1 MQQALETL
9 LAGGTLTA
17 DATRAVFDRMLEGQ
31 EDPARIAALL
41 SLMQARGVSEDMLV
55 GAARAMRERVARVPY
70 EPPQGEVVID
80 TCGTGGAAKTFNIST
95 ASALVTASASTLP
108 ASLRRVRVAKHG
120 NRSRTG
126 RGSAEALAM
135 LGVNVDASLDVQAAC
150 LREAG
155 LCFCFA
161 IHHHPATRHV
171 APVRKALAFPTIF
184 NLLGPLT
191 NPALAP
197 RQLLGV
203 FAPEFVEPMAR
214 ALARLGSERAAVV
227 HGAGRMDEIS
237 TLGPTRIAHAE
248 GERVWSEEFDPE
260 TLGIPRA
267 TIESLA
273 ATTLEEAAD
282 ILRRVLDGEPGP
294 ARDIVEVNS
303 AVALSIAGAARSP
316 REGLAL
322 AREAIERGQ
331 ARASL
336 HRLIEVSQR
345 ADPAA

>member
-1 MQQALETL
+1 MQEALDTL
-9 LAGGTLTA
+9 VGGGTLSER
-17 DATRAVFDRMLEGQ
+17 ATRAVFDRMLEG
-31 EDPARIAALL
+31 EEESARIAALL
-41 SLMQARGVSEDMLV
+41 ALMQARGVTEDMLV
-55 GAARAMRERVARVPY
+55 GAAGAMRARVARVPY
-70 EPPQGEVVID
+70 EAPAGEVVID

-95 ASALVTASASTLP
+95 GSALVTSAASTM
-108 ASLRRVRVAKHG
+108 AGSLRRVRVAKHG

-135 LGVNVDASLDVQAAC
+135 LGVHVDATPEAQAAC
-150 LREAG
+150 LRDAG
-155 LCFCFA
+155 VCFCFA

-237 TLGPTRIAHAE
+237 TCGATRIAHCE
-248 GERVWSEEFDPE
+248 GARVWVEEFDPAW
-260 TLGIPRA
+260 LGVARA
-267 TIESLA
+267 SIESLA
-273 ATTLEEAAD
+273 AGTLEEAAD
-282 ILRRVLDGEPGP
+282 MLRRVLAGARGP

-303 AVALSIAGAARSP
+303 AFALHVAGASESVGA
-316 REGLAL
+316 GLAL
-322 AREAIERGQ
+322 AREAIDSGAARETLGRLVEASHRG
-331 ARASL
+331 S
-336 HRLIEVSQR
+336 
-345 ADPAA
+345 AAP

>member
-9 LAGGTLTA
+9 LSGGTLSE
-17 DATRAVFDRMLEGQ
+17 DATRAVFDRMLEG
-31 EDPARIAALL
+31 EEEPARIAALL
-41 SLMQARGVSEDMLV
+41 TLMQARGVSEDMLV

-70 EPPQGEVVID
+70 TPRAGETVID

-95 ASALVTASASTLP
+95 ASAFVTASASALP
-108 ASLRRVRVAKHG
+108 GSGQRIRVAKHG

-135 LGVNVDASLDVQAAC
+135 LGVNVDASPETQARC
-150 LREAG
+150 LRDVG
-155 LCFCFA
+155 VCFCFA
-161 IHHHPATRHV
+161 IHHHPATKHV

-214 ALARLGSERAAVV
+214 ALSRLGSERAAVV

-237 TLGPTRIAHAE
+237 TSGPTRIAHCE
-248 GERVWSEEFDPE
+248 GSRVWVEEFDPAA
-260 TLGIPRA
+260 LGIARA
-267 TIESLA
+267 TTESLA
-273 ATTLEEAAD
+273 ASTLEEAAD
-282 ILRRVLDGEPGP
+282 ILRRVLEGERGP

-303 AVALSIAGAARSP
+303 AMALWVGGAAPSP
-316 REGLAL
+316 EAGLSL
-322 AREAIERGQ
+322 AREAIERG
-331 ARASL
+331 AALATLRGLVEAS
-336 HRLIEVSQR
+336 HRS
-345 ADPAA
+345 ADA

>member
-1 MQQALETL
+1 MQEALETL
-9 LAGGTLTA
+9 IGGGTLSEG
-17 DATRAVFDRMLEGQ
+17 ATRAVFDSMLEGQ
-31 EDPARIAALL
+31 EEPARVGALL
-41 SLMQARGVSEDMLV
+41 ALMQARGVTEDMLV
-55 GAARAMRERVARVPY
+55 GAARAMRQRVARVPY
-70 EPPQGEVVID
+70 TPPPGEVVID

-95 ASALVTASASTLP
+95 ASAFVTASASTLP
-108 ASLRRVRVAKHG
+108 DSAQRIRVAKHG

-135 LGVNVDASLDVQAAC
+135 LGVNVDASPEIQAAC
-150 LREAG
+150 LRDAG
-155 LCFCFA
+155 VCFCFA

-214 ALARLGSERAAVV
+214 ALSRLGSDRAGVV

-237 TLGPTRIAHAE
+237 TSGPTTIAHCE
-248 GERVWSEEFDPE
+248 GSRVWLEQFDPAS
-260 TLGIPRA
+260 LGVPRA
-267 TIESLA
+267 TTESLA
-273 ATTLEEAAD
+273 ATTLEQAAD
-282 ILRRVLDGEPGP
+282 TLRRVLDGERGP

-303 AVALSIAGAARSP
+303 ALALRIGGACASA
-316 REGLAL
+316 EHGLAL
-322 AREAIERGQ
+322 ARQAIDLGLARRTLDRLVEASRTTGPS
-331 ARASL
+331 A
-336 HRLIEVSQR
+336 
-345 ADPAA
+345 